1 VNKEMSKNYDSA
13 VVIDNGTVFSKIG
26 FAGED
31 QPRAIIQTL
40 PRSPIKIEPPKSRE
54 TLIKKKPPPIPIREK
69 GFLEGVS
76 PMKRGVIKDW
86 DAMIRF
92 WGYCFYK
99 MLKINPSEHPVILTE
114 PALNTKENRNKMMEI
129 MFEEF
134 DVPAVY
140 IGMQNVLSL
149 YATGRTTG
157 CVINSG
163 ESATDI
169 VPICDNYVNDQTVQ
183 KIDLA
188 GGHITKFLQKL
199 MRQAGYS
206 LITEQEKRVLVDIKE
221 NYCYIAEDFEGE
233 ITRAKNNNKIQ
244 KEHLAP
250 DGNKI
255 SISIERFTA
264 PEAIFNPSIMGK
276 ELPTL
281 HEALYK
287 AINES
292 DIHYRKDLFNNIILS
307 GGNTLFPGLKER
319 LSRELK
325 KIIPETVNIRIIAP
339 EDRIL
344 TTWYGG
350 SLLGALPSFTD
361 LATKKQHYQELMEK
375 SP

>member
-1 VNKEMSKNYDSA
+1 MSKNHVKA

-40 PRSPIKIEPPKSRE
+40 PRSPIKTEPKSQE
-54 TLIKKKPPPIPIREK
+54 TLIKKKSPPKPIREK

-76 PMKRGVIKDW
+76 PMKKGVIEDW

-92 WGYCFYK
+92 WGYCFHK

-114 PALNTKENRNKMMEI
+114 PALNTKENRNKMREI

-134 DVPAVY
+134 NVPAVY
-140 IGMQNVLSL
+140 IGMQAVLSL
-149 YATGRTTG
+149 YAVGRTTG

-169 VPICDNYVNDQTVQ
+169 VPICENYVNTQTIQ

-188 GGHITKFLQKL
+188 GKHITKFLQKL
-199 MRQAGYS
+199 MRQAGYP
-206 LITEQEKRVLVDIKE
+206 LTTEQEKRVLVDIKE
-221 NYCYIAEDFEGE
+221 NYCYIAEEFEEE
-233 ITRAKNNNKIQ
+233 ISRVKDQAKIQ

-255 SISIERFTA
+255 VIGIERFTA
-264 PEAIFNPSIMGK
+264 PECIFNPSIMGK
-276 ELPTL
+276 EIPTL
-281 HEALYK
+281 HEALYN

-292 DIHYRKDLFNNIILS
+292 DIHYRKELFNNIIIS

-319 LSRELK
+319 LSKELK
-325 KIIPETVNIRIIAP
+325 KIIPETINIKIIAP
-339 EDRIL
+339 EERIL

-350 SLLGALPSFTD
+350 SLLGALPSFMD
-361 LATKKQHYQELMEK
+361 LTIKKK
-375 SP
+375 